1 MNKIAFI
8 YDGIIINWST
18 IIIVLAIVCAVCLCF
33 AMAARKPGLVTAT
46 ALALPIALLLSLILG
61 RLLHWYC
68 RGDEYQ
74 SLAQAF
80 SDFSAGG
87 FSIIGVAVGCF
98 AAAALVRL
106 TGLCSSLGSL
116 LDALSPGAALGIAIG
131 RLSFLFNYA
140 DRGKIFIENEA
151 CRCLPLGSAV
161 VNSTSGATEW
171 RFATFFVQ
179 ALLAGLICL
188 VCIALFYR
196 FEKLEKRG
204 GKGSDGSIFVVF
216 ALCWLSG
223 DILLDSTRY
232 DALFLPSNGFVSFMQ
247 IFAIVVI
254 ALILFYLSFQS
265 VKFNRL
271 KWWHFL
277 LWVLCLAGLGCAGY
291 MEYYVQRHGDLY
303 MMCYSVMGSGLL
315 VSLVCMLVMLGTTLR
330 KKCGTAE
337 TADEL

>member
-33 AMAARKPGLVTAT
+33 AMAVRKVGLVTSA
-46 ALALPIALLLSLILG
+46 AVMLPIALLLSLILG

-68 RGDEYQ
+68 RSDEYQ

-80 SDFSAGG
+80 SDFSVGG
-87 FSIIGVAVGCF
+87 FSIIGVALGCF

-106 TGLCSSLGSL
+106 TGLCPSFGSL
-116 LDALSPGAALGIAIG
+116 LDAVSPGAALGIAIG

-151 CRCLPLGSAV
+151 YRCLPLGSAV
-161 VNSTSGATEW
+161 VNSTSGAAEW
-171 RFATFFVQ
+171 RFATFFIQ

-188 VCIALFYR
+188 VCIALSYR
-196 FEKLEKRG
+196 FEKLEKRS
-204 GKGSDGSIFVVF
+204 GKGSDGSVFIVF

-265 VKFNRL
+265 VKFNWL

-277 LWVLCLAGLGCAGY
+277 LWILCLAGLGCAGY

-303 MMCYSVMGSGLL
+303 MMCYCLMGSGLL
-315 VSLVCMLVMLGTTLR
+315 ISLVCMLVLLGTTLR
-330 KKCGTAE
+330 RKAKAAE
-337 TADEL
+337 